1 MKHYHPFLAVGAILA
16 GAFFALNASAQLTLN
31 VSADPGNNTGVFSS
45 FDPQN
50 FWTSGDIALPAD
62 TVIGTSPFEITLNL
76 SHDLTLDDSGHYSW
90 FFNYDNSTPIAE
102 GSDLGSLHFMLLENG
117 SPVSPETGF
126 DAGPNSFGSPA
137 TQFGTGNTDLTSDL
151 TFNEVQIFVSNQNP
165 ETLDDVQITLDV
177 PEPSTLALLSVGLA
191 TMLGLGYRKARAL
204 RQA

>member
-1 MKHYHPFLAVGAILA
+1 MKQYHPFLAAGAILA
-16 GAFFALNASAQLTLN
+16 GAFFALNASAQLTVN

-62 TVIGTSPFEITLNL
+62 TTIGTSPYEITLNL

-102 GSDLGSLHFMLLENG
+102 NSDKGSLFFVLLENG
-117 SPVSPETGF
+117 SPVTSQTGF
-126 DAGPNSFGSPA
+126 DAGPNTFGFPI
-137 TQFGTGNTDLTSDL
+137 TQFATGNTDLTPAL

-177 PEPSTLALLSVGLA
+177 PEPNTLALLSVGLV
-191 TMLGLGYRKARAL
+191 TMLALGYRKARA
-204 RQA
+204 